1 MTRDNDTDDDSLFE
15 KADAAFRQAAD
26 TVVERAKQTATP
38 VIVWEDGEMKELT
51 REQAVDSL
59 ASGEHGPGKE

>member
-15 KADAAFRQAAD
+15 KADAAFRQA
-26 TVVERAKQTATP
+26 T
-38 VIVWEDGEMKELT
+38 
-51 REQAVDSL
+51 DSL